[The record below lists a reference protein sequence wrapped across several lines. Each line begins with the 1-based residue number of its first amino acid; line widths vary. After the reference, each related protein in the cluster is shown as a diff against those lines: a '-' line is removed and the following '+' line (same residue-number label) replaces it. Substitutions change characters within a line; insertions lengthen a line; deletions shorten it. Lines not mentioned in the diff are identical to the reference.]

1 MIKKITA
8 VHGMHDCL
16 FPDTL
21 LWENIENIIKNT
33 LKNYGY
39 QEIKLPILEKSKLF
53 KKTIGESTDII
64 EKEMYN
70 LFDKNKDSLTLR
82 PEGTTGFL
90 RSIIE
95 NNIFS
100 NNRRF
105 WYNGP
110 MFRYERPQKGRYRQ
124 FNQIGIEIIGLKSP
138 YIDAEIIILTNN
150 LWKKLNITNNIFLE
164 INSIG
169 SIIDRQKYITEL
181 ILFFKKN
188 LKFLDF
194 SYQQKIYKN
203 PLRILDS
210 KNKNIQKLLN
220 YAPKLKN
227 FLNEKSVNT
236 FKKLCEILNF
246 MNIKFTINN
255 YLVRGL
261 DYYNDIV
268 FEWKTNNLGTSK
280 TICGGGRYD
289 KLINKMSCNRDKN
302 GVGCAIGMERL
313 ILLIKNTESIKLDT
327 NFLIDIF
334 LIPMENNYTLKK
346 ILMIGELIRK
356 NFPKLRILTSYLFK
370 SLKKQIVHAIKYKS
384 HFIII
389 IGLKE
394 INNNSIIVKNLY
406 SKKQVTIPE
415 NQLILKL
422 EKIFKNI

>member
-1 MIKKITA
+1 MTKKITS
-8 VHGMHDCL
+8 VHGMHDYL

-39 QEIKLPILEKSKLF
+39 QEIKLPILEKSELF
-53 KKTIGESTDII
+53 KKTIGEYTDIVK
-64 EKEMYN
+64 KEMYN
-70 LFDKNKDSLTLR
+70 LLDKNKDSLTLR

-90 RSIIE
+90 RSIVE
-95 NNIFS
+95 NNIFY

-124 FNQIGIEIIGLKSP
+124 FNQIGIEIIGLKPP
-138 YIDAEIIILTNN
+138 YIDAEIIIITNN

-169 SIIDRQKYITEL
+169 SIIDRQKYIIEL

-194 SYQQKIYKN
+194 NNQQKIYNN

-210 KNKNIQKLLN
+210 KNENIKKLLN

-227 FLNEKSVNT
+227 FLDKRSTNK
-236 FKKLCEILNF
+236 FRKLCEILNI

-268 FEWKTNNLGTSK
+268 FEWKTNSLGTSK

-289 KLINKMSCNRDKN
+289 KLINKMSFNKDKN

-313 ILLIKNTESIKLDT
+313 ILLIKNTKSIKLDI

-346 ILMIGELIRK
+346 ILVIGELIRN

-370 SLKKQIVHAIKYKS
+370 NLKKQIIQAIKYQS

-389 IGLKE
+389 IGPKE
-394 INNNSIIVKNLY
+394 INNHSIIIKDLY
-406 SKKQVTIPE
+406 CKKQIIVPE
-415 NQLILKL
+415 NKLISSLKKILK
-422 EKIFKNI
+422 NI